1 MLSAMDD
8 LGAPTSYMALA
19 DGVPVYSSDG
29 EELGKVEHVLAE
41 PEEDIFDGFVI
52 DTSVLP
58 GGHRF
63 VDAPEVEAIYE
74 RGVVLKIDAAAAKD
88 LPEPSANPGVLEA
101 DGDDAPPSPL
111 QQKLRRAWDRISG
124 NY

>member
-1 MLSAMDD
+1 MLSAMND
-8 LGAPTSYMALA
+8 LGAPASYLTLA
-19 DGVPVYSSDG
+19 EGVPVYSSDG
-29 EELGKVEHVLAE
+29 QELGKVAHVLAV
-41 PEEDIFDGFVI
+41 PDEDIFDGFVI

-74 RGVVLKIDAAAAKD
+74 RGAVIKLDAEAAKS
-88 LPEPSANPGVLEA
+88 LPEPSANPSVLEV
-101 DGDDAPPSPL
+101 GPDDL
-111 QQKLRRAWDRISG
+111 VQERHEKLRRAWDKISG